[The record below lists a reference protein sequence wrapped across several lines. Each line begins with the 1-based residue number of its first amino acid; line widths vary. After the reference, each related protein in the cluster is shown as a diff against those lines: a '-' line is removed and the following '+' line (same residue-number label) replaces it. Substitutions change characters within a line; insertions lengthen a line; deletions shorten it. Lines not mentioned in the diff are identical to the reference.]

1 MGATRAVC
9 EIVDM
14 ASCTNV
20 SLKVLAPLPILTQV
34 VLLSLPPSVAL
45 DEIRLLQRPP
55 KFVPFPPLPGSGL

>member
-1 MGATRAVC
+1 
-9 EIVDM
+9 M

-45 DEIRLLQRPP
+45 DEMRALARPLP
-55 KFVPFPPLPGSGL
+55 FVPFPDLPQSGRYSPVVSYPGGDD